1 MKQLVLFAIGC
12 LLLTHTG
19 HTQNLD
25 ELGTAEGAK
34 AYIQLFYK
42 EVGQASILVVNS
54 SPFVVKEL
62 NGNSFMVAKMWITDS
77 NTGQQFIRG
86 IVIDLETTWRQAMT
100 ESDYHMF
107 LQTGNKQYL
116 HEKLDSLDPN
126 S

>member
-1 MKQLVLFAIGC
+1 MKQLILFAIGC

-19 HTQNLD
+19 QAQNLD

-42 EVGQASILVVNS
+42 EVGRASILVVNS

-86 IVIDLETTWRQAMT
+86 IVIDLETSWRQAMT

-116 HEKLDSLDPN
+116 HEKIDSLDPN